1 MIVDRHPPVRL
12 FGLVPEL
19 PDAFEPELAQL
30 DRLLEDDE
38 IFRRVKAD
46 MARRRPH
53 SLTLGRPGT
62 PVEAIL
68 RLLIVKRLYGWSYEK
83 VERLVSDS
91 LVLRQFCRVYLE
103 KVPDDTTLLRRARVI
118 TPATLVA
125 LNDRVVAL
133 ARRLAVTRGRKLR
146 LDGTVVETTIHH
158 PSDSSLLADGVRVLS
173 RALRRARTMLGEV
186 GGREKE
192 LFRTRLRSA
201 RRLVRSLHR
210 LGRRKGD
217 AAERAMRE
225 AYARLIAI
233 ARKTHAQAAR
243 VGAALR
249 ERPEPPARRLAW
261 QLDTFLPRV
270 ERTIAQAARRVLK
283 GEAVP
288 AGEKIVS
295 LFEPHTR
302 IIVRHKAGKP
312 VEFGHKLWLEEVEG
326 GIASGWRLLDQP
338 GRDAAYLPPS
348 LAAHR
353 ERFGRPPRLVAAGRG
368 VFSPENER
376 LGEAGRGGWWRRP
389 AACSRRRTSGGPR
402 RPASRGWSSRRSAS
416 SRRSGPAS
424 RGGAGSAAA
433 SASAPGSRVGSAC
446 FSAATGSPAA
456 ATMART
462 GSAAGPAGASSPA
475 TSSASPRP

>member
-146 LDGTVVETTIHH
+146 LGGTVVETTIHH

-186 GGREKE
+186 AGREKE

-217 AAERAMRE
+217 AAARAMRE
-225 AYARLIAI
+225 AYARLIAV

-243 VGAALR
+243 VGAAWR
-249 ERPEPPARRLAW
+249 GRPEP
-261 QLDTFLPRV
+261 
-270 ERTIAQAARRVLK
+270 AARRCPR
-283 GEAVP
+283 GRSRRRGAWH
-288 AGEKIVS
+288 GS
-295 LFEPHTR
+295 SMSTCH
-302 IIVRHKAGKP
+302 
-312 VEFGHKLWLEEVEG
+312 
-326 GIASGWRLLDQP
+326 GWN
-338 GRDAAYLPPS
+338 GRS
-348 LAAHR
+348 
-353 ERFGRPPRLVAAGRG
+353 
-368 VFSPENER
+368 
-376 LGEAGRGGWWRRP
+376 RRRC
-389 AACSRRRTSGGPR
+389 AACSGARRCR
-402 RPASRGWSSRRSAS
+402 RARRS
-416 SRRSGPAS
+416 
-424 RGGAGSAAA
+424 
-433 SASAPGSRVGSAC
+433 
-446 FSAATGSPAA
+446 
-456 ATMART
+456 
-462 GSAAGPAGASSPA
+462 
-475 TSSASPRP
+475 

>member
-1 MIVDRHPPVRL
+1 MIIDRHPPVRL
-12 FGLVPEL
+12 FGLVPGL
-19 PDAFEPELAQL
+19 PEAFEPELAQL
-30 DRLLEDDE
+30 DRLLEDDA

-62 PVEAIL
+62 PVEVIL
-68 RLLIVKRLYGWSYEK
+68 RLLVVKRLYDWSYEE

-103 KVPDDTTLLRRARVI
+103 KVPDDTTLLRWARVI

-186 GGREKE
+186 AGREKE

-249 ERPEPPARRLAW
+249 ERPEPPARRWAW
-261 QLDTFLPRV
+261 QLDPSLPRV

-302 IIVRHKAGKP
+302 IIVRHTAGKP
-312 VEFGHKLWLEEVEG
+312 VEFGRKLWLEGGEG
-326 GIASGWRLLDQP
+326 GIVSGWRLLDRPDQES
-338 GRDAAYLPPS
+338 ACLPPS

-353 ERFGRPPRLVAAGRG
+353 ERFGRPPRLVAADRG
-368 VFSPENER
+368 VFSPENGNRCLR
-376 LGEAGRGGWWRRP
+376 LAITHISDQP
-389 AACSRRRTSGGPR
+389 QGPL
-402 RPASRGWSSRRSAS
+402 
-416 SRRSGPAS
+416 
-424 RGGAGSAAA
+424 
-433 SASAPGSRVGSAC
+433 
-446 FSAATGSPAA
+446 
-456 ATMART
+456 
-462 GSAAGPAGASSPA
+462 
-475 TSSASPRP
+475 